1 MIESIWGAIR
11 EFFSYFGANFD
22 PVRDVIDI
30 VLVTIGIYWLL
41 VLIRG
46 TRAFQ
51 IALGL
56 LVLYALSVASAI
68 FQFVT
73 LHTLLENFV
82 QYGVLIVIVLFQHDI
97 RRALARVGR
106 GFFPSAALQRETQLL
121 EEIVRACQELSRK
134 RVGALIV
141 LEREILL
148 GDQIETGTQ
157 LDAAVR
163 KDLLISVFN
172 PYSPLHDGAVMIQN
186 GRLAYAGCILPL
198 TLREDLPDGV
208 GTRHRAAV
216 GLSEDTDAVVVVVSE
231 ETGGISVALGGALV
245 QRLDAP
251 NLRGVLRDILNGERN
266 DLRDIPEAEL
276 AIEPIAAEGE
286 GTAPAEPPPDGSLR
300 ATG

>member
-148 GDQIETGTQ
+148 GDQIETGTVI
-157 LDAAVR
+157 DAAVH
-163 KDLLISVFN
+163 KDLLISIFI
-172 PYSPLHDGAVMIQN
+172 PYSPLHDGAVTIQS
-186 GRLAYAGCILPL
+186 GRLSHAGCILPL
-198 TLREDLPDGV
+198 TQREDLPDGV
-208 GTRHRAAV
+208 GTRHRAAI
-216 GLSEDTDAVVVVVSE
+216 GLSEETDAVVVVVSE
-231 ETGGISVALGGALV
+231 ETGGMSVALGGAMV
-245 QRLDAP
+245 QGLDAP
-251 NLRGVLRDILNGERN
+251 RLRALLRDILNGERR
-266 DLRDIPEAEL
+266 DLLDIPDADL
-276 AIEPIAAEGE
+276 AVEPIATDAGDP
-286 GTAPAEPPPDGSLR
+286 APDPTLR
-300 ATG
+300 AAG